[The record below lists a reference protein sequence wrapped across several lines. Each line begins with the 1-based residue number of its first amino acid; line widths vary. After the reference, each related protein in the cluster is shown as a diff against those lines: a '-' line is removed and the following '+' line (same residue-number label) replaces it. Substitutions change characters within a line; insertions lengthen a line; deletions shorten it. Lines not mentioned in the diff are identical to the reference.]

1 MVSVPARHRIR
12 FWVAG
17 SFGLAVLAFVLYRA
31 DLPVLAKR
39 LEEIEPLWALT
50 ALGASAVSYFFM
62 GAVLFELLKNLKHR
76 LPLGTVLSI
85 SLVSCCVNYLM
96 PVGGLSGLAIKVYL
110 LSRQSIPP
118 SRTLSISMVHGFLT
132 NTVAVLLIYLGFF
145 FLYGHA
151 QIHAKQLGAAIFVL
165 SVALVFT
172 WMTLHI
178 LISPSFRRRAWDV
191 GIRAVHRLAAFIKRP
206 QWILPKKAE
215 AFFQN
220 FDESMTLMTQNTSRL
235 KRPILYATLD
245 WIFMFLCL
253 KYSFQAVQCP
263 ISLRELSVGFSVGIF
278 AGLFSVTPVSL
289 GLMEG
294 SMAGAFYLLG
304 KDYNQ
309 ALLAVL
315 LYRLAYYW
323 LPLAS
328 SFALSRLVFP
338 SLRLQESR
346 LEEETSRAPSL

>member
-17 SFGLAVLAFVLYRA
+17 VFGLAVLAFVLYRA
-31 DLPVLAKR
+31 DLPVLTRR
-39 LEEIEPLWALT
+39 LEEIKPMWALT
-50 ALGASAVSYFFM
+50 AVGASALSYLFM
-62 GAVLFELLKNLKHR
+62 GAVLFELLKNLEHA

-96 PVGGLSGLAIKVYL
+96 PFGGLGGLAIKVYL
-110 LSRQSIPP
+110 LSRQRIPP

-132 NTVAVLLIYLGFF
+132 NTVAVVLIYLGFF
-145 FLYGHA
+145 YLYGHA
-151 QIHAKQLGAAIFVL
+151 QLHAKQLGGAVVVLSAAFVL
-165 SVALVFT
+165 T
-172 WMTLHI
+172 WITLRI

-191 GIRAVHRLAAFIKRP
+191 SLRAAYRLAAFFKKP

-215 AFFQN
+215 AFFHN
-220 FDESMTLMTQNTSRL
+220 FDESMTLMIQNTSRL
-235 KRPILYATLD
+235 TRPILYATLD

-253 KYSFQAVQCP
+253 KYAFKAVHCP
-263 ISLRELSVGFSVGIF
+263 ISFRELSVGFSVGIF
-278 AGLFSVTPVSL
+278 TGLFAVTPVSL

-323 LPLAS
+323 LPLAL
-328 SFALSRLVFP
+328 SFAVSRLVFP
-338 SLRLQESR
+338 NLRLQEPT
-346 LEEETSRAPSL
+346 LAEESSGAPPL